1 MGYFEAEK
9 RFRSSFASSLS
20 DPLLLNSEKGAEI
33 WPLIASG
40 RIRPVMA
47 ATFLLEKV
55 ADAHR
60 LMEKGNHIGKIV
72 LIV

>member
-1 MGYFEAEK
+1 
-9 RFRSSFASSLS
+9 LS